1 MNSRAQSETI
11 GVILLVGVVTLAIS
25 TFGVYYLG
33 SIDQNPGPTTNVDS
47 HVTAEE
53 IRLTHDGGDIV
64 DTANLR
70 VVVRA
75 NGADTGIDWSE
86 GSLSGSTPDSFG
98 PGETWSVDV
107 SAARDDA
114 SGSDFDPDTEV
125 RILLV
130 HDPTNSVVYD
140 TVTSPDSS

>member
-1 MNSRAQSETI
+1 MNPRAQSETI
-11 GVILLVGVVTLAIS
+11 GVILLVGVVTLVIS

-53 IRLTHDGGDIV
+53 IRLTHDGGDVV
-64 DTANLR
+64 DTADLR

-75 NGADTGIDWSE
+75 DGTDTGIEWDDYTKPPD
-86 GSLSGSTPDSFG
+86 LSPQFEPD
-98 PGETWSVDV
+98 ETWSVNVPNNRQDV
-107 SAARDDA
+107 PTEE
-114 SGSDFDPDTEV
+114 FDSDTEV
-125 RILLV
+125 RIILV
-130 HDPTNSVVYD
+130 HEPTNSVVYD